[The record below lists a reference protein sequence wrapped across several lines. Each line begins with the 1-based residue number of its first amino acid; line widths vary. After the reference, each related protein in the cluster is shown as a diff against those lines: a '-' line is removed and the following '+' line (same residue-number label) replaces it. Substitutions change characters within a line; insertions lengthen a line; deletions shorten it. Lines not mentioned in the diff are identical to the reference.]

1 MLPCS
6 QATIIHFPTP
16 SMPGTCVAA
25 GGYNRGVP
33 RKLNPPQ
40 ADAPW
45 FVTAE
50 RFTMLLDELVAATRG
65 LDPPPDSVVGAKRS
79 GLFPAVYLSYKLR
92 LPMFTSGEL
101 PSFPACRLAW
111 PLVVDTM
118 AWSGG
123 GLRSLL
129 NELERMGVGEP
140 RALVMFAR
148 DPLPP
153 VRGLHYLHTSDR
165 IVHFWYELRERPAE
179 EA

>member
-1 MLPCS
+1 M
-6 QATIIHFPTP
+6 AD
-16 SMPGTCVAA
+16 
-25 GGYNRGVP
+25 GYNRAMP

-50 RFTMLLDELVAATRG
+50 RFTVLLDELTAATRE
-65 LDPPPDSVVGAKRS
+65 LDPPPDSVIGAKRS
-79 GLFPAVYLSYKLR
+79 GLFPAVYLSYQLR

-101 PSFPACRLAW
+101 ASFPADRLMR
-111 PLVVDTM
+111 PLLVDTM

-129 NELERMGVGEP
+129 NELERLGVGEA
-140 RALVMFAR
+140 RVLVMFAR
-148 DPLPP
+148 EPLPP

-165 IVHFWYELRERPAE
+165 IVHFWYELRERQAE